1 MKVTGCCIVYSK
13 GLSEYLDIPLLEVVL
28 TCNPNACMCF
38 YTQIARWPKSR
49 GYCSVKIKQSTLNI
63 NELEV

>member
-28 TCNPNACMCF
+28 TCNPMHVCVF
-38 YTQIARWPKSR
+38 TPRLLGGPSHEVTVVWKSN
-49 GYCSVKIKQSTLNI
+49 KAL
-63 NELEV
+63 